1 MKFGDAKIKGNVKG
15 DLMQEIQERREG
27 QEGQKTGEE
36 YYRSILDRFSDFF
49 IEILVSVISSI
60 RRGWRE
66 KNRSRI
72 AEWKLMFYALNRS
85 PPGVIGLLLVTFFV
99 FLGIF
104 GPYLA
109 PYKYNYFPIFDNGD
123 TYLSPPRQ
131 FFPLG
136 ADHFGRDLVSLLL
149 QGARTSLVISIIVI
163 LLGVPLGIVL
173 GLVAGYFGG
182 KVDELIMRITDM
194 FLAFPPLILAIAFA
208 AVLPERIS
216 YLINNNLFL
225 QQLLLWLFAL
235 DSREAGNL
243 SRLLAVMIA
252 MAIVWWPGYARITR
266 GSTLTERE
274 SLYVESARAIGL
286 SSAKIMAKH
295 ILPNIIGP
303 ILVYVTLDFGSV
315 VLTEAGLS
323 FLGLGATPPIAD
335 WGRIVYDGSQFF
347 PKAWWLIIF
356 PGSIVLFDVLGWNLL
371 GDSLRD
377 ILDPKLR
384 RSIEFK
390 VKRKKGEKK

>member
-1 MKFGDAKIKGNVKG
+1 
-15 DLMQEIQERREG
+15 MQETEHL
-27 QEGQKTGEE
+27 GEE
-36 YYRSILDRFSDFF
+36 YQRSILDRISDSF
-49 IEILVSVISSI
+49 IEFLVSVISAVKK
-60 RRGWRE
+60 GWKE

-72 AEWKLMFYALNRS
+72 AEWRLMFYALNRS
-85 PPGVIGLLLVTFFV
+85 PPGVIGLFLVTFFV

-109 PYKYNYFPIFDNGD
+109 PYKYNYFPIFDNGK
-123 TYLSPPRQ
+123 TYLSPPGE

-136 ADHFGRDLVSLLL
+136 ADHFGRDLLSLLL
-149 QGARTSLVISIIVI
+149 QGARTSLVISVIVI
-163 LLGVPLGIVL
+163 VMGVPLGIIL

-182 KVDELIMRITDM
+182 KIDELIMRITDM

-216 YLINNNLFL
+216 HLINTNIYL
-225 QQLLLWLFAL
+225 QQVLLWLFAL
-235 DSREAGNL
+235 DAREAGNL
-243 SRLLAVMIA
+243 SRLLAVMVA

-286 SSAKIMAKH
+286 SSAKIMARH

-356 PGSIVLFDVLGWNLL
+356 PGATVLFDVLGWNLL

-390 VKRKKGEKK
+390 VKRKKFKEEGG

>member
-1 MKFGDAKIKGNVKG
+1 
-15 DLMQEIQERREG
+15 MQETQET
-27 QEGQKTGEE
+27 QITGEE
-36 YYRSILDRFSDFF
+36 YQRGILDRISDRF
-49 IEILVSVISSI
+49 IDALVTVISSV
-60 RRGWRE
+60 RKGWRE
-66 KNRSRI
+66 KNRSRV

-85 PPGVIGLLLVTFFV
+85 PPGVIGLFLVTVFV

-104 GPYLA
+104 GPFLA
-109 PYKYNYFPIFDNGD
+109 PFKYNYFPIFDNGD
-123 TYLSPPRQ
+123 TYLSPPGK
-131 FFPLG
+131 FFLLG
-136 ADHFGRDLVSLLL
+136 ADHYGRDLVSLLL
-149 QGARTSLVISIIVI
+149 QGARTSLVISVIVI
-163 LLGVPLGIVL
+163 VLGVPAGIVL
-173 GLVAGYFGG
+173 GLIAGYFGG
-182 KVDELIMRITDM
+182 KIDELIMRITDM

-216 YLINNNLFL
+216 DMINNSPQL

-235 DSREAGNL
+235 DAREAGNL

-252 MAIVWWPGYARITR
+252 MAVVWWPGYARITR

-274 SLYVESARAIGL
+274 TLYVESARAIGL
-286 SSAKIMAKH
+286 PSSKIMLKH
-295 ILPNIIGP
+295 ILPNILGP
-303 ILVYVTLDFGSV
+303 ILVYVTLDFGTV

-347 PKAWWLIIF
+347 PNAWWLIVF
-356 PGSIVLFDVLGWNLL
+356 PGLIVLLDVLGWNLL

-377 ILDPKLR
+377 VLDPKLR

-390 VKRKKGEKK
+390 VKRKKGGKGEKKG

>member
-1 MKFGDAKIKGNVKG
+1 
-15 DLMQEIQERREG
+15 MQETDQAVRMN
-27 QEGQKTGEE
+27 EE
-36 YYRSILDRFSDFF
+36 YHRTILDRVSDKVIDFLIFF
-49 IEILVSVISSI
+49 ISI
-60 RRGWRE
+60 FRKNWKE
-66 KNRSRI
+66 KNRSRV
-72 AEWKLMFYALNRS
+72 AEWRLMFYALNRS
-85 PPGVIGLLLVTFFV
+85 PPGVIGLSLVTIFIL
-99 FLGIF
+99 LGIF
-104 GPYLA
+104 GPVIA
-109 PYKYNYFPIFDNGD
+109 PYRYNYFPLFEESK
-123 TYLSPPRQ
+123 TYLSPPGEY
-131 FFPLG
+131 FLLG

-149 QGARTSLVISIIVI
+149 QGARTSLVISIMVI
-163 LLGVPLGIVL
+163 LLGVPFGILL
-173 GLVAGYFGG
+173 GLIAGYFGG
-182 KVDELIMRITDM
+182 KIDEIIMRVTDM

-208 AVLPERIS
+208 AVLPDRIS
-216 YLINNNLFL
+216 TLINQNEILK
-225 QQLLLWLFAL
+225 QILLWLFAL
-235 DSREAGNL
+235 DRTEAGNL

-274 SLYVESARAIGL
+274 SLYVESAKAIGL
-286 SSAKIMAKH
+286 PSTRIMFRH

-303 ILVYVTLDFGSV
+303 ILVYITLDFGMV

-347 PKAWWLIIF
+347 PNAWWLIIF
-356 PGSIVLFDVLGWNLL
+356 PGLIVLLDVLGWNLL

-390 VKRKKGEKK
+390 VKKKKEKV